1 MCQNQ
6 PCDEKMNKQKLHFA
20 SFSRR
25 VSNPTVLCESGMF
38 VLWLLFYSVLFFI
51 HSIFFKLVHI
61 RKKLWSDMKMQE
73 GGCVWVMGGEGWI
86 DLCDYIFAHCCII
99 QPRRL

>member
-1 MCQNQ
+1 M
-6 PCDEKMNKQKLHFA
+6 A
-20 SFSRR
+20 
-25 VSNPTVLCESGMF
+25 V
-38 VLWLLFYSVLFFI
+38 VLFCAVFI

-99 QPRRL
+99 QPRRLLCYKTNKDNLEKKFLEFAMQHFTYILYISI